1 MPHLV
6 KPFRGNV
13 GTVLPE
19 DGLVEAELDE
29 LVLVAQLLE
38 CGIFLKSTTKIQN
51 PFDKCDTLPV
61 PFIYY
66 QVKKINH
73 GD

>member
-6 KPFRGNV
+6 KPFWGNV

-29 LVLVAQLLE
+29 LVLVAQFLE
-38 CGIFLKSTTKIQN
+38 CGIREQRCEI
-51 PFDKCDTLPV
+51 
-61 PFIYY
+61 
-66 QVKKINH
+66 H
-73 GD
+73 